1 MKYEALEVLKNR
13 RAIRAYK
20 PDQITEEDWVAYAEM
35 HYLLPGAKEAIRWMN
50 ILGVNKDIV
59 KLFEDHDIVMACSG
73 TTGTYLP
80 LADPMLEAQIREFE
94 QQWDDLVYMVI
105 RTPSPYG
112 WLDSLLFID
121 NYQDEWEFASQELK
135 DGYVLSWTINQDH
148 PFCSDMGSI
157 VVKRT
162 ESGGLIR
169 LG

>member
-1 MKYEALEVLKNR
+1 MPKVEREVKK
-13 RAIRAYK
+13 A
-20 PDQITEEDWVAYAEM
+20 
-35 HYLLPGAKEAIRWMN
+35 EAIRWMN
-50 ILGVNKDIV
+50 ILGVNPDVIKM
-59 KLFEDHDIVMACSG
+59 FEKQDIVMACSG
-73 TTGTYLP
+73 VTGTYLP
-80 LADPMLEAQIREFE
+80 LADPKLDAQIREFE

>member
-1 MKYEALEVLKNR
+1 
-13 RAIRAYK
+13 
-20 PDQITEEDWVAYAEM
+20 
-35 HYLLPGAKEAIRWMN
+35 
-50 ILGVNKDIV
+50 
-59 KLFEDHDIVMACSG
+59 MACSG

-80 LADPMLEAQIREFE
+80 LADPMLEAQIHEFE

-105 RTPSPYG
+105 RTPSSYG

-148 PFCSDMGSI
+148 PICSDMGSI

>member
-1 MKYEALEVLKNR
+1 MEKVAREVKK
-13 RAIRAYK
+13 A
-20 PDQITEEDWVAYAEM
+20 
-35 HYLLPGAKEAIRWMN
+35 EAIHWMN

-80 LADPMLEAQIREFE
+80 L
-94 QQWDDLVYMVI
+94 
-105 RTPSPYG
+105 
-112 WLDSLLFID
+112 
-121 NYQDEWEFASQELK
+121 QDEWEFASQELK

>member
-1 MKYEALEVLKNR
+1 MPKVEREIKKA
-13 RAIRAYK
+13 
-20 PDQITEEDWVAYAEM
+20 
-35 HYLLPGAKEAIRWMN
+35 EAIRWMN
-50 ILGVNKDIV
+50 ILGVNKDVV

-135 DGYVLSWTINQDH
+135 DGYVLSWTINQDY
-148 PFCSDMGSI
+148 PICSDMGSI
-157 VVKRT
+157 IVERT
-162 ESGGLIR
+162 QSGGLIR
-169 LG
+169 RG

>member
-1 MKYEALEVLKNR
+1 MPKVEREVKK
-13 RAIRAYK
+13 A
-20 PDQITEEDWVAYAEM
+20 
-35 HYLLPGAKEAIRWMN
+35 EAIRWMN
-50 ILGVNKDIV
+50 ILGVNKDVV
-59 KLFEDHDIVMACSG
+59 KLFEDRDIVMACSG

-80 LADPMLEAQIREFE
+80 LADPILEAQIREFE

-148 PFCSDMGSI
+148 PICADMGSI
-157 VVKRT
+157 IVKRT
-162 ESGGLIR
+162 QSGGLIR
-169 LG
+169 RG